1 MSSVSPYVLQQGE
14 SNFRSPDR
22 PTWEL
27 YSTCIHCGLCL
38 SHCPTYRVLGTEMDS
53 PRGRIYQVLQVDSG
67 RLPIGKSFVTHIDR
81 CLDCRACESVC
92 PSGVEYGRIVER
104 ARAEIAVNYR
114 RPLLQRVLRRIG
126 YAIIADWGKLF
137 SAAHFL
143 RFAQD
148 SGLQAFAE
156 KSGLLRLLGL
166 KQVAA
171 LAPRISRSF
180 FFDEYGKT
188 FPAAGERRGRVAFL
202 GGCIASVAFADLNRA
217 TIRVLQAN
225 GVEVYV
231 PGLQKCCGALH
242 AHAGLREEA
251 RALARQNIN
260 VFLAAECDAIVT
272 NAAGCGSTMKEY
284 HDLLGADPAYAARA
298 AEFSAKVRDI
308 SEYLTHIGLRPPARK
323 LGARVIYQD
332 ACHLLHG
339 QKIKSAPRELL
350 RALGAELVELPH
362 PDQCC
367 GSAGAYNVVQNQLS
381 MQVLAAKMDDIQS
394 VTADA
399 IATANVGC
407 MLQLRY
413 GIAQRGQST
422 PVKHVIELLDEA
434 YAAPTM

>member
-1 MSSVSPYVLQQGE
+1 MSSGVSPYVLQQGE

-67 RLPIGKSFVTHIDR
+67 RLPIGESFVTHIDR

-104 ARAEIAVNYR
+104 ARAEIATNYR
-114 RPLLQRVLRRIG
+114 RPFLQRVLRRIG
-126 YAIIADWGKLF
+126 YNVIADWNKLF
-137 SAAHFL
+137 SVAHLL
-143 RFAQD
+143 RFVQQ
-148 SGLQAFAE
+148 SGLPTFAD

-171 LAPRISRSF
+171 LAPRIGSEF
-180 FFDEYGKT
+180 FFKEYGQT
-188 FPAAGERRGRVAFL
+188 FSPHGERRGRVAFL
-202 GGCIASVAFADLNRA
+202 GGCVASVAFAELNRA

-225 GVEVYV
+225 GIEVYV
-231 PGLQKCCGALH
+231 PGMQRCCGALH

-251 RALARQNIN
+251 RALARQNIE
-260 VFLAAECDAIVT
+260 VFLRADCDAIIT

-284 HDLLGADPAYAARA
+284 HDLLAADPQYAERA

-308 SEYLTHIGLRPPARK
+308 NEYLAQIGLRPPARP
-323 LGARVIYQD
+323 LTSRVAYQD
-332 ACHLLHG
+332 ACHLVHG
-339 QKIKSAPRELL
+339 QKIKLAPRELL
-350 RALGAELVELPH
+350 RAIGAEVVELPH

-367 GSAGAYNVVQNQLS
+367 GSAGAYNVVQNELS
-381 MQVLAAKMDDIQS
+381 MKVLAAKMDDIQS
-394 VTADA
+394 VTADL

-407 MLQLRY
+407 MLQVRY
-413 GIAQRGQST
+413 GAAQRGVSM
-422 PVKHVIELLDEA
+422 PVRHVVELLDDA
-434 YAAPTM
+434 YRL